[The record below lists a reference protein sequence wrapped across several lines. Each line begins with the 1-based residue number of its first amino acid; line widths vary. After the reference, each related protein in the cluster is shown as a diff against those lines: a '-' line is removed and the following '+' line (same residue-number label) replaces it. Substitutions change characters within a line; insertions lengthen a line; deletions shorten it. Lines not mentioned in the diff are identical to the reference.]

1 VERKM
6 ADQLTDHIVS
16 LRREEALAEVH
27 RRVDSGADPLA
38 VLEACRQGMTRVG
51 ELFQEGEYYLSELL
65 LSAELFK
72 EVSTILEPGLAR
84 LRSAKPLGKVVLAT
98 MQGDIHDLGKNIL
111 VTLLEV
117 NGFEV
122 HDLGVD
128 VAPEDLLEKVREIA
142 PDIVGFSSLLTTS
155 FESSKRAAELLRE
168 AGLRDELKLIVGG
181 GVTTPAFKDYVQA
194 DFQTLDATEG
204 VAYCVEALGG
214 PA

>member
-1 VERKM
+1 MTDRI
-6 ADQLTDHIVS
+6 ADHITS

-27 RRVDSGADPLA
+27 RRVDAGADPLA

-72 EVSTILEPGLAR
+72 EVSEILEPHLAR
-84 LRSAKPLGKVVLAT
+84 LRRTEPLGKVVLAT

-111 VTLLEV
+111 ATLLRV
-117 NGFEV
+117 SGFEV

-128 VAPEDLLEKVREIA
+128 VAPEDLVEQVGRIA

-155 FESSKRAAELLRE
+155 FKSSRRAAALLRE
-168 AGLRDELKLIVGG
+168 AGLRDEFKLIVGG

-214 PA
+214 SA